1 MRADRTG
8 PPRGRQ
14 KEADRNDERI
24 LRAAREVF
32 AEHGWD
38 APVSEVARRAGV
50 GMGSLYRRYPA
61 KEDLAQALRVEG
73 MNELASQAR
82 TAMADHPDPWAALVA
97 FLRAT
102 LSATGTGSLLPLI
115 GGRLPATDEVDA
127 ADDCLRAALDVLVDA
142 AHRSGALRPDF
153 SSADLLLLL
162 AHLNARLPTTTER
175 AVELHL
181 RYLDLV
187 LSGLRNP
194 ANTGIQP
201 VGPPTWAE
209 LRDLWNAP

>member
-1 MRADRTG
+1 MHTDRTG

-73 MNELASQAR
+73 MNDLASLAG
-82 TAMADHPDPWAALVA
+82 TAMADHPDPWAALVS

-115 GGRLPATDEVDA
+115 GA
-127 ADDCLRAALDVLVDA
+127 AC
-142 AHRSGALRPDF
+142 P
-153 SSADLLLLL
+153 
-162 AHLNARLPTTTER
+162 
-175 AVELHL
+175 
-181 RYLDLV
+181 
-187 LSGLRNP
+187 
-194 ANTGIQP
+194 
-201 VGPPTWAE
+201 PPTKWTPRTTASG
-209 LRDLWNAP
+209 RHSMSWSTPPTGPAHYARTSARPTSCCCSPTSTPACPRPPSARSNCTCATWTSS

>member
-32 AEHGWD
+32 AEHGWA

-73 MNELASQAR
+73 MNELAALAR
-82 TAMADHPDPWAALVA
+82 TAMADHPDPWAALAA
-97 FLRAT
+97 FLRAA
-102 LSATGTGSLLPLI
+102 LSGTGTGSLLPLL
-115 GGRLPATDEVDA
+115 GGRLPATEEVDA
-127 ADDCLRAALDVLVDA
+127 ADHRLRAALDDLVDA
-142 AHRSGALRPDF
+142 AHRCGALRPDF
-153 SSADLLLLL
+153 GSADLPLLLT
-162 AHLNARLPTTTER
+162 HLNLRLPTTAER
-175 AVELHL
+175 ALELHQ
-181 RYLDLV
+181 RYLDLA
-187 LSGLRNP
+187 LNGLRNP
-194 ANTGIQP
+194 ARTGIQP
-201 VGPPTWAE
+201 AEPPSWAE
-209 LRDLWNAP
+209 LRELWNAP